1 MATKRSRRMLGI
13 PVLVGLAVLV
23 LNLAL
28 GLLYRDSR
36 HSLEA
41 ELARRLENAAAVLGT
56 ALDAGLVERARLEY
70 ESFLVR
76 GAPPESLLVAPAY
89 DSLRT
94 LLRDIAD
101 HSELANV
108 RVFDDRGAGIVDLAA
123 GSLLGYAP
131 EALDPAGVFAALSGS
146 NAHSDLYQSGTEYLM
161 AGYAPVRGADGVPI
175 AAVAVE
181 GDARF
186 FAALRRLRFAMAASA
201 ALSVLVLIGLGLTF
215 ARLQNSLWRAEA
227 AVLHAERLAAMG
239 RMAAGIAHEIRNPL
253 GIIKAT
259 NARLR
264 KRYDD
269 PAQPNERFAYIDE
282 EVDRLNGI
290 LTGYLQFARDEPPQ
304 LQPLDLVPLVER
316 GLRLA
321 RPELETAGVDVTL
334 DLPASCRVLGD
345 PQRLQQVVLNLVLN
359 AVQAMPEG
367 GRLRVH
373 MTTESNTAQITFADS
388 GPGFASAVRARLFE
402 PFVTTKEK
410 GSGLGLAVAQRII
423 EQHGGSIRVRDA
435 TPGGAQV
442 EILLPIDTQAA
453 DFTAASSQAEGGP
466 QSEPAPQLEHG
477 RASELGSQAE
487 HGRPPEHGPAPESRG
502 RP

>member
-1 MATKRSRRMLGI
+1 MARQGSRRTLGI
-13 PVLVGLAVLV
+13 PVLVGVAIMV

-36 HSLEA
+36 HNLET

-56 ALDAGLVERARLEY
+56 TLDAGLIERARIEY
-70 ESFLVR
+70 ESVLVR

-94 LLRDIAD
+94 LLRDVAD

-108 RVFDDRGAGIVDLAA
+108 RVFDDQGAGIVDLAA

-131 EALDPAGVFAALSGS
+131 EALDPAGVFAALAGS

-161 AGYAPVRGADGVPI
+161 AGYAPVRDAEGVPV
-175 AAVAVE
+175 AVVAVE
-181 GDARF
+181 ADARF

-215 ARLQNSLWRAEA
+215 ARLQGSLRRAEA

-269 PAQPNERFAYIDE
+269 PAQPNERFVYIDE

-304 LQPLDLVPLVER
+304 LRPLDLVPLVER

-321 RPELETAGVDVTL
+321 RPELEATGVDVAL
-334 DLPASCRVLGD
+334 ELPASCRVRGD
-345 PQRLQQVVLNLVLN
+345 AQRLQQVILNLVLN
-359 AVQAMPEG
+359 SVQAMPEG
-367 GRLRVH
+367 GRLEVRL
-373 MTTESNTAQITFADS
+373 TAAATEARIAFTDT
-388 GPGFASAVRARLFE
+388 GPGFSQAVRARLFE

-423 EQHGGSIRVRDA
+423 EQHGGSIGVSDA
-435 TPGGAQV
+435 RAGGATV
-442 EILLPIDTQAA
+442 EIRLP
-453 DFTAASSQAEGGP
+453 
-466 QSEPAPQLEHG
+466 LE
-477 RASELGSQAE
+477 
-487 HGRPPEHGPAPESRG
+487 PEHGAHAGDAVESEPDPAPESRG
-502 RP
+502 RA

>member
-1 MATKRSRRMLGI
+1 LEDDVTAQRSRRTLGI
-13 PVLVGLAVLV
+13 PVLVGLAILV

-28 GLLYRDSR
+28 LLLYRDSR
-36 HSLEA
+36 RNLES

-56 ALDAGLVERARLEY
+56 TLDAGLVDRARLEY

-76 GAPPESLLVAPAY
+76 GTPPESLLVAPAY

-94 LLRDIAD
+94 LLRDVAD

-108 RVFDDRGAGIVDLAA
+108 RVFDERGAGIADLAA

-131 EALDPAGVFAALSGS
+131 EALDPSGVFAALAGS

-161 AGYAPVRGADGVPI
+161 AGYAPVRGPGGVPV
-175 AAVAVE
+175 AVVAVE

-201 ALSVLVLIGLGLTF
+201 ALSVLVLLGLGMTF
-215 ARLQNSLWRAEA
+215 ARLQRSLWRAEA

-269 PAQPNERFAYIDE
+269 PAEPNERFVYIDE

-304 LQPLDLVPLVER
+304 LQPLDLVPLLER
-316 GLRLA
+316 GLELA
-321 RPELETAGVDVTL
+321 RPELEAAGVDVAL
-334 DLPASCRVLGD
+334 EGAPACRVLGD

-359 AVQAMPEG
+359 AVQAMPAG

-373 MTTESNTAQITFADS
+373 LAVDGTSVRLGFTDT

-402 PFVTTKEK
+402 PFVSTKEK
-410 GSGLGLAVAQRII
+410 GSGLGLAVSQRIL
-423 EQHGGSIRVRDA
+423 EQHGGGIEVRDA
-435 TPGGAQV
+435 APGGATV
-442 EILLPIDTQAA
+442 EIRLPI
-453 DFTAASSQAEGGP
+453 
-466 QSEPAPQLEHG
+466 APQPEAAPASKG
-477 RASELGSQAE
+477 RA
-487 HGRPPEHGPAPESRG
+487 
-502 RP
+502 